1 MLAKDVKYY
10 AETAIRL
17 DPANFRAYHIL
28 GRWNYEV
35 SNLSFAEK
43 SLARIF
49 YGKLPSAS
57 LQEAIR
63 DFEKSRALNPGF
75 ILNYLEL
82 ARSYHRMDEDK
93 KAIDNLRIVLTLP
106 NLMYD
111 DARAKLQARQ
121 LITEWQ

>member
-10 AETAIRL
+10 AEKAIRL
-17 DPANFRAYHIL
+17 DPNNFRAYHIL

-35 SNLSFAEK
+35 SNLNIAEK
-43 SLARIF
+43 SFARIF

-57 LQEAIR
+57 LDDAIAA
-63 DFEKSRALNPGF
+63 FEKSRAINPAF

-93 KAIDNLRIVLTLP
+93 KAIAYLRILLTLP

-111 DARAKLQARQ
+111 DTRAKVIARQ
-121 LITEWQ
+121 MLTDWQ